1 MSARIAEATALSL
14 SSFCKRYR
22 SSYETPSP
30 SSSPTLPIR
39 KRYQGTSERVEDTE
53 DESSDSDTKR
63 EGSEDE
69 GPGSEE
75 EKEEA
80 APEGQQALRCRE
92 LALGEGSMPSKF
104 EIGQSSRSVL
114 EKQRIEETPAPR
126 PSVHA
131 TWVDPVD
138 DILYTD
144 ILIYVPPIH
153 VPVQTPPS
161 PEWSSSSLPVSPS
174 SLAVPTPVASP
185 ADSSPVASP
194 ATVEAES
201 FLAELG
207 AQVEL
212 QGGLIHDHIQRL
224 DTLPTALF
232 EGYNQDFRE
241 LYARSRTVRE
251 EIFSQRCRLM
261 SLEQEHERAIVTF
274 GAIWR
279 LVLALES

>member
-1 MSARIAEATALSL
+1 
-14 SSFCKRYR
+14 
-22 SSYETPSP
+22 
-30 SSSPTLPIR
+30 SSPYLLIR
-39 KRYQGTSERVEDTE
+39 KRYPGTLKLVEDTE
-53 DESSDSDTKR
+53 DESSNSDTKG
-63 EGSEDE
+63 EGSEDEGPGSEDE

-75 EKEEA
+75 EKEKA
-80 APEGQQALRCRE
+80 APEGQQQAVPVVDTAADEPLGLGYRVLRCRE

-174 SLAVPTPVASP
+174 YPSVPTLVASP
-185 ADSSPVASP
+185 KTTP
-194 ATVEAES
+194 AATIAVDEGE
-201 FLAELG
+201 FLEVGAHLELYG
-207 AQVEL
+207 SIL
-212 QGGLIHDHIQRL
+212 HDHTQRL
-224 DTLPTALF
+224 DVLPHALF
-232 EGYNQDFRE
+232 KGYDRDLRE
-241 LYARSRTVRE
+241 LYTRSRAVSG
-251 EIFSQRCRLM
+251 EIFS
-261 SLEQEHERAIVTF
+261 
-274 GAIWR
+274 
-279 LVLALES
+279 